1 VSLPEAEI
9 LFALVRHRYAD
20 RLDAAQLEEVRKTVE
35 GLVRD
40 LAALRAAE
48 IPDDA
53 EPAQP
58 FIPFRADRY
67 PQGGTP
73 REGHASEHR
82 VSHDP

>member
-1 VSLPEAEI
+1 MAAVNEAEI
-9 LFALVRHRYAD
+9 LFALIRERYGT
-20 RLDAAQLEEVRKTVE
+20 RLDAEQLEELRKTVE

-58 FIPFRADRY
+58 FIPFRADR
-67 PQGGTP
+67 
-73 REGHASEHR
+73 
-82 VSHDP
+82 

>member
-1 VSLPEAEI
+1 MSLPEAEI

-67 PQGGTP
+67 PQGGHPQGGP
-73 REGHASEHR
+73 RK
-82 VSHDP
+82 

>member
-1 VSLPEAEI
+1 VAAVDEAEI
-9 LFALVRHRYAD
+9 LFALIRQRYAD
-20 RLDAAQLEEVRKTVE
+20 RLDAAQLEDVRKIVE

-58 FIPFRADRY
+58 FIPYRADR
-67 PQGGTP
+67 
-73 REGHASEHR
+73 
-82 VSHDP
+82 

>member
-1 VSLPEAEI
+1 MAAVSEAEI
-9 LFALVRHRYAD
+9 LFALVRQRYAD
-20 RLDAAQLEEVRKTVE
+20 RLDAAQLDEVRKTVE

-58 FIPFRADRY
+58 FIPFRAN
-67 PQGGTP
+67 
-73 REGHASEHR
+73 E
-82 VSHDP
+82 

>member
-1 VSLPEAEI
+1 MSSIASVPEAEI
-9 LFALVRHRYAD
+9 LFELIRLRYAD
-20 RLDAAQLEEVRKTVE
+20 RLKAEQLDELRKTVE

-58 FIPFRADRY
+58 FIPFRADR
-67 PQGGTP
+67 
-73 REGHASEHR
+73 
-82 VSHDP
+82 

>member
-9 LFALVRHRYAD
+9 LFALIRHRYGD
-20 RLDAAQLEEVRKTVE
+20 RLDAAQLEDLRKTVE
-35 GLVRD
+35 GLMRD

-58 FIPFRADRY
+58 FVPYRAD
-67 PQGGTP
+67 
-73 REGHASEHR
+73 A
-82 VSHDP
+82 

>member
-1 VSLPEAEI
+1 MAAVNEAEI

-20 RLDAAQLEEVRKTVE
+20 RLDAAQLEEVRKTVD

-40 LAALRAAE
+40 LAALRAAK

-58 FIPFRADRY
+58 FIPYRADAY
-67 PQGGTP
+67 PQGEHPQGGP
-73 REGHASEHR
+73 RK
-82 VSHDP
+82 

>member
-1 VSLPEAEI
+1 VAAVNEAEI
-9 LFALVRHRYAD
+9 LFALIRERYGT
-20 RLDAAQLEEVRKTVE
+20 RLDAEQLEELRKTVD

-40 LAALRAAE
+40 VATLRAAE

-67 PQGGTP
+67 PQGG
-73 REGHASEHR
+73 HK
-82 VSHDP
+82 

>member
-1 VSLPEAEI
+1 VAAVDEAEI
-9 LFALVRHRYAD
+9 LFALIRHRYGD
-20 RLDAAQLEEVRKTVE
+20 RLDAAQLEEVRKTVQ

-40 LAALRAAE
+40 ITALRAAE

-67 PQGGTP
+67 PE
-73 REGHASEHR
+73 EGHT
-82 VSHDP
+82 